1 MLLLTVS
8 APPHHVSCPCL
19 YYFYTLF
26 IFVSIV
32 WCVIANC
39 FCNDNHWLGIVN
51 FSYCQLSVALLSL
64 LIYVLN
70 YLHLEVGIFE
80 ISLLCKISFDVL
92 FLIFFV
98 LTEQERTYQLT
109 KMLHAERV
117 GYRLVA
123 FCFDV

>member
-1 MLLLTVS
+1 MSV
-8 APPHHVSCPCL
+8 
-19 YYFYTLF
+19 
-26 IFVSIV
+26 V

-39 FCNDNHWLGIVN
+39 FCNENHWLGIVN
-51 FSYCQLSVALLSL
+51 FSYCQSSVALLSF

-70 YLHLEVGIFE
+70 YLHLEVVIFE
-80 ISLLCKISFDVL
+80 ISLLCKIYFDVL
-92 FLIFFV
+92 FLVFFV
-98 LTEQERTYQLT
+98 PTEQERTCQLT